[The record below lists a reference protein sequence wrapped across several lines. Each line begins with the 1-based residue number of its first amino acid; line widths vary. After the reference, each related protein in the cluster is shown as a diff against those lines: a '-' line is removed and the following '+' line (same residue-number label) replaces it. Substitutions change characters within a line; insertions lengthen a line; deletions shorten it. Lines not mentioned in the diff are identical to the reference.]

1 MRRSMRLAAC
11 VLSAAG
17 AGLAFIQP
25 ARFDLLIVNGRVM
38 TGSGDPALSADV
50 GIHAGRVA
58 GVGPLK
64 GARASRTIDAA
75 GRVVAPGFIDAHSH
89 AAESITHPDLR
100 QTRPL
105 VAQGVT
111 TIVVNPDGGGPV
123 DLAKQRAE
131 LEAAGAGVNVALLIG
146 HGAIRTAVLA
156 DSPAAPDDRQ
166 LGQMQDFVRNAM
178 RAGALGLSSGLFY
191 LPGAYAKT
199 EEVIAL
205 ARVAGEGGGVYS
217 SHIRDEADYNVGVVS
232 AVDEVIRIA
241 EEGRLTGIVS
251 HMKALGP
258 ANWGLSSAM
267 IERIEKARARGV
279 QVFADQYPYEASST
293 SLGAALLAQT
303 GKTGATGMNDA
314 QDRLSVVR
322 ENLRRR
328 GGPAS
333 IVIASF
339 ESDPSLEG
347 KSLGEIAA
355 AQGKSPEEVVLD
367 IRARGDASIVS
378 FNMSEED
385 IERIMRQSW
394 TMTSSDGALTLP
406 GAGRPHPRGNGAFA
420 RKLARYVR
428 DRRTISLEFAIRSM
442 TSLPAT
448 VFGLKDR
455 GVLRE
460 GAWADVV
467 VFDPAAIHD
476 RATYT
481 DPHQLA
487 TGMEFVL
494 VNGQLV
500 VDRGRFTEAL
510 AGRVLRR

>member
-1 MRRSMRLAAC
+1 MRRSTFLAAW
-11 VLSAAG
+11 VLSTAA
-17 AGLAFIQP
+17 ASLAFIQP
-25 ARFDLLIVNGRVM
+25 ASFDLLIVNGRVM
-38 TGSGDPALSADV
+38 TGSGDPAVSADIGV
-50 GIHAGRVA
+50 RAGRIA
-58 GVGPLK
+58 GLGRLS

-100 QTRPL
+100 QARPL

-123 DLAKQRAE
+123 DLVRQRAE
-131 LEAAGAGVNVALLIG
+131 LEAAGTGVNVALLIG
-146 HGAIRTAVLA
+146 HGAIRTAVLG

-166 LGQMQDFVRNAM
+166 LARMQEFVRNAT
-178 RAGALGLSSGLFY
+178 RDGAFGLSSGLFY

-205 ARVAGEGGGVYS
+205 TRVAGEGGVYS

-232 AVDEVIRIA
+232 AVEEVIRIA
-241 EEGRLTGIVS
+241 EEGRVTGIVS

-258 ANWGLSSAM
+258 ASWGLSTVM
-267 IERIEKARARGV
+267 IDRIDKARGRGV

-293 SLGAALLAQT
+293 SLGAALLAQA
-303 GKTGATGMNDA
+303 GKDDA
-314 QDRLSVVR
+314 PDRLTVVR

-339 ESDPSLEG
+339 EPDRSLEG
-347 KSLGEIAA
+347 KSLAEIAA
-355 AQGKSPEEVVLD
+355 ARGKSPEEVVLD

-428 DRRTISLEFAIRSM
+428 DRRTISLDFAIRSM

-448 VFGLKDR
+448 VFGMKDR
-455 GVLRE
+455 GLLRK
-460 GAWADVV
+460 GASADVV
-467 VFDPAAIHD
+467 IFDPAAMQD

-487 TGMEFVL
+487 TGMDFVL
-494 VNGQLV
+494 VNGQVV
-500 VDRGRFTEAL
+500 VDQGRLTGAL
-510 AGRVLRR
+510 PGRVLRR

>member
-1 MRRSMRLAAC
+1 VRRSLFLAAGL
-11 VLSAAG
+11 LSAASV
-17 AGLAFIQP
+17 GLAFVQP

-38 TGSGDPALSADV
+38 TGSGDPATPADV
-50 GIHAGRVA
+50 GIRAGRIA
-58 GVGPLK
+58 GVGTLK
-64 GARASRTIDAA
+64 GSPAARTIDAA

-100 QTRPL
+100 QARPL

-123 DLAKQRAE
+123 DLAKQRAG
-131 LEAAGAGVNVALLIG
+131 LEAAGTGVNVALLVG
-146 HGAIRTAVLA
+146 HGAIRTAVLV
-156 DSPAAPDDRQ
+156 DSPAAPDAGQ
-166 LGQMQDFVRNAM
+166 LAQMQECVRNAM
-178 RAGALGLSSGLFY
+178 RDGAFGLSSGLFY
-191 LPGAYAKT
+191 LPGAHAKT

-205 ARVAGEGGGVYS
+205 ARVAGTSGGVYS

-232 AVDEVIRIA
+232 AVEEVIRIA

-258 ANWGLSSAM
+258 ANWGLSSTM
-267 IERIEKARARGV
+267 IDRIEKARARGV
-279 QVFADQYPYEASST
+279 HVFADQYPYEASST

-303 GKTGATGMNDA
+303 GTAA
-314 QDRLSVVR
+314 QDRLTVVR

-328 GGPAS
+328 GGAAS

-339 ESDPSLEG
+339 DADRSLEG
-347 KSLGEIAA
+347 KSLAEISAA
-355 AQGKSPEEVVLD
+355 RGKSPEEVALD
-367 IRARGDASIVS
+367 IHARSDASIVS

-394 TMTSSDGALTLP
+394 TMTSSDGALTLA

-428 DRRTISLEFAIRSM
+428 ERRTIPLEFAIRSM

-448 VFGLKDR
+448 VFGMKDR
-455 GVLRE
+455 GLLRD
-460 GAWADVV
+460 GASADIV
-467 VFDPAAIHD
+467 VFDPAKVQD

-487 TGMEFVL
+487 TGMDVVL

-500 VDRGRFTEAL
+500 VDQGRFTGAL
-510 AGRVLRR
+510 PGRVLRR

>member
-1 MRRSMRLAAC
+1 MRLAVC
-11 VLSAAG
+11 VLSAAIT
-17 AGLAFIQP
+17 ALAFIQP

-38 TGSGDPALSADV
+38 TGSGDPAISADV
-50 GIHAGRVA
+50 GIRAGRIA
-58 GVGPLK
+58 GVGSLK

-75 GRVVAPGFIDAHSH
+75 GRLVAPGFIDAHSH
-89 AAESITHPDLR
+89 AAESLTHPDLR
-100 QTRPL
+100 HARPL

-123 DLAKQRAE
+123 DLARQRAE

-156 DSPAAPDDRQ
+156 DSSAAPDDLQ
-166 LGQMQDFVRNAM
+166 LGRMQGFVRNAM
-178 RAGALGLSSGLFY
+178 RDGAFGLSSGLFY

-205 ARVAGEGGGVYS
+205 ARVAGDGGGVYS

-293 SLGAALLAQT
+293 SLGAALLAQA
-303 GKTGATGMNDA
+303 GKSGATGVNDA
-314 QDRLSVVR
+314 KDRLAVVR

-339 ESDPSLEG
+339 EADRSLEG

-355 AQGKSPEEVVLD
+355 ARGQSPEEAALD
-367 IRARGDASIVS
+367 IHARGDASIVS

-428 DRRTISLEFAIRSM
+428 DRRSISLEFAIRSM
-442 TSLPAT
+442 TSLTAT
-448 VFGLKDR
+448 VFGMNDR

-460 GAWADVV
+460 DASADVV
-467 VFDPAAIHD
+467 VFDPAAIRD

-494 VNGQLV
+494 VNGQFV
-500 VDRGRFTEAL
+500 VDQGRFTGAL
-510 AGRVLRR
+510 PGRVLRR

>member
-17 AGLAFIQP
+17 AGLAFSQP

-50 GIHAGRVA
+50 GIRAGRIA

-64 GARASRTIDAA
+64 SARASRTIDAA
-75 GRVVAPGFIDAHSH
+75 GRLVAPGFIDAHSH

-100 QTRPL
+100 QARPL

-156 DSPAAPDDRQ
+156 DSSAAPDDRQ
-166 LGQMQDFVRNAM
+166 LGLMQDFVRNAM
-178 RAGALGLSSGLFY
+178 RDGASGLSTGLFY
-191 LPGAYAKT
+191 LPGAYATT

-205 ARVAGEGGGVYS
+205 ARIAGEGGGVYS

-241 EEGRLTGIVS
+241 EEGRLNGIVS

-258 ANWGLSSAM
+258 ANWGLSSTM

-303 GKTGATGMNDA
+303 GKTGATGVNDA
-314 QDRLSVVR
+314 QDRLTVVR

-333 IVIASF
+333 IAIASF
-339 ESDPSLEG
+339 EADRSLEG

-355 AQGKSPEEVVLD
+355 AQGKSPEEVALD
-367 IRARGDASIVS
+367 IHARGDASIVS

-385 IERIMRQSW
+385 IERIMRQTW

-428 DRRTISLEFAIRSM
+428 DRRTISLESAIRSM

-448 VFGLKDR
+448 VFGMKDR
-455 GVLRE
+455 GILRE
-460 GAWADVV
+460 GASADVV
-467 VFDPAAIHD
+467 VFDPAAIQD

-487 TGMEFVL
+487 TGMDFVL
-494 VNGQLV
+494 VNGRLV
-500 VDRGRFTEAL
+500 VDGGRFTGAL
-510 AGRVLRR
+510 PGRVLRR